1 MTARVN
7 FLDTDFDVWSHGEI
21 HDWIASRDA
30 GSRFAYIVTP
40 NVDHMVRLANS
51 DDDIRLA
58 YAEADLCICD
68 SRILRGLGRVLG
80 VQLSTV
86 PGSDIVADLFKL
98 LLDDGDRVCLI
109 GGSGSHAA
117 SLQQRFPRLVVLHHG
132 PPMGLRHNRA
142 ARAAAIE
149 FAAQAAARV
158 TLLAVG
164 SPQQELIA
172 REMAADGRVRGTALC
187 IGASVEFLIGVQTR
201 APLLLQ
207 RAGLEWSWRLITEP
221 RRMARRYLLEGP
233 KIAPLAL
240 RWWWRERVRS

>member
-7 FLDTDFDVWSHGEI
+7 FLDTNFDVWSRKEVQS
-21 HDWIASRDA
+21 WIASRNVD
-30 GSRFAYIVTP
+30 SRFAYIVTP

-51 DDDIRLA
+51 EEDVRQA

-68 SRILRGLGRVLG
+68 SRILRGLGRAFG
-80 VQLSTV
+80 VRLSTV

-98 LLDDGDRVCLI
+98 LLHDGDRVCVI
-109 GGSGSHAA
+109 GGTSSHAA
-117 SLQQRFPRLVVLHHG
+117 TLQQRFPKLVVLHHG
-132 PPMGLRHNRA
+132 PPMGLRQDKA
-142 ARAAAIE
+142 ARLAAIE
-149 FAAQAAARV
+149 FAARAAARV

-172 REMAADGRVRGTALC
+172 REMAADGRLGGTALC
-187 IGASVEFLIGVQTR
+187 IGAAVEFLIGAQTR
-201 APLLLQ
+201 APLFLQ
-207 RAGLEWSWRLITEP
+207 RAGLEWSWRLVTRP

-233 KIAPLAL
+233 KIAPMAL